1 MQITVKKQNEK
12 FIFISDEDKYEFQ
25 NKDEFH
31 FFCLQTLKDVEDR
44 RQFLSIVACLTS
56 SYICKDVIGFD
67 VSDLFLRYPDS
78 LNEKYYLSKAYSDSD
93 WVYKHF
99 SSEDV
104 DYIFG
109 MQKILLIME
118 FIFNTNILGNIDLGS
133 NLFDVDDYSLFTDII
148 DRKTYIAMTD
158 VFDYEIK

>member
-12 FIFISDEDKYEFQ
+12 FIFIIDEDKYEFQ
-25 NKDEFH
+25 TKDEFH
-31 FFCLQTLKDVEDR
+31 FFCLQTLKYVEDR
-44 RQFLSIVACLTS
+44 RQFLSVVACLTS

-67 VSDLFLRYPDS
+67 VSDLFVRYPHS
-78 LNEKYYLSKAYSDSD
+78 LNEKYCLSKAYSDGD

-109 MQKILLIME
+109 MQKILLIIE

>member
-1 MQITVKKQNEK
+1 MQITMKKQNEK
-12 FIFISDEDKYEFQ
+12 FIFIIDEDRYEFQ
-25 NKDEFH
+25 HKDEFH

-44 RQFLSIVACLTS
+44 RQFLSIAACLTS
-56 SYICKDVIGFD
+56 SYICKEVKGFD
-67 VSDLFLRYPDS
+67 VSDLFVRYPDA
-78 LNEKYYLSKAYSDSD
+78 LNEKYYLSKAYSDGD

-99 SSEDV
+99 SSEEV

-118 FIFNTNILGNIDLGS
+118 FIFSSNIIGNIDLGS

>member
-12 FIFISDEDKYEFQ
+12 FIFIIDEDKYEFQ

-56 SYICKDVIGFD
+56 SYICKEVKGFD
-67 VSDLFLRYPDS
+67 ISDLFIRYPDKKKK
-78 LNEKYYLSKAYSDSD
+78 KYYLSKAYSDDD

-99 SSEDV
+99 S
-104 DYIFG
+104 F
-109 MQKILLIME
+109 
-118 FIFNTNILGNIDLGS
+118 
-133 NLFDVDDYSLFTDII
+133 
-148 DRKTYIAMTD
+148 
-158 VFDYEIK
+158 

>member
-12 FIFISDEDKYEFQ
+12 FIFTIDENKYEFQ
-25 NKDEFH
+25 TKDEFH
-31 FFCLQTLKDVEDR
+31 FFCLQTLKYVEDR
-44 RQFLSIVACLTS
+44 RQFLSIVAHLTS
-56 SYICKDVIGFD
+56 DAFYRDCKGFD
-67 VSDLFLRYPDS
+67 VSDLFIRYPYS

-93 WVYKHF
+93 WVYKHL

-109 MQKILLIME
+109 MQKILEIME
-118 FIFNTNILGNIDLGS
+118 FIFSSNILGNIGLGS
-133 NLFDVDDYSLFTDII
+133 DLFDVCDYNLFTNII
-148 DRKTYIAMTD
+148 DRKTYLAMTD

>member
-31 FFCLQTLKDVEDR
+31 FFCLQTLKYVEDR
-44 RQFLSIVACLTS
+44 RQFLSVVACLTS
-56 SYICKDVIGFD
+56 SYICKEVKGYD
-67 VSDLFLRYPDS
+67 VSDLFVRYPDS
-78 LNEKYYLSKAYSDSD
+78 LNEKYYLSKAYSDGD

-109 MQKILLIME
+109 MQKILLIIE

>member
-44 RQFLSIVACLTS
+44 RQFLSVVACLTS

-67 VSDLFLRYPDS
+67 VSDLFLRYTDS

-109 MQKILLIME
+109 MQKILLIIE
-118 FIFNTNILGNIDLGS
+118 FIFNTNIFDNIDLGS
-133 NLFDVDDYSLFTDII
+133 NLLDVDDYSLFTDII

>member
-1 MQITVKKQNEK
+1 MQITMKKQNEK
-12 FIFISDEDKYEFQ
+12 FIFIIDEDKYEFQ

-31 FFCLQTLKDVEDR
+31 FFCLQTLKYVEDR
-44 RQFLSIVACLTS
+44 RQFLSVVACLTS
-56 SYICKDVIGFD
+56 SYICKEVKGYD
-67 VSDLFLRYPDS
+67 VSDLFVRYPDS
-78 LNEKYYLSKAYSDSD
+78 LNEKYYLSKAYSDCD

-118 FIFNTNILGNIDLGS
+118 FIFSSNILGNIGLGS
-133 NLFDVDDYSLFTDII
+133 DLFDVDDYNLFNDII
-148 DRKTYIAMTD
+148 DLKTYIAMTD

>member
-12 FIFISDEDKYEFQ
+12 FIFIIDEDKYEFQ

>member
-1 MQITVKKQNEK
+1 MQITMKKQNEK
-12 FIFISDEDKYEFQ
+12 FIFTIDEDKYEFQ

-31 FFCLQTLKDVEDR
+31 FFCLQTLKYVEDR
-44 RQFLSIVACLTS
+44 RQFLSVVACLTS

-67 VSDLFLRYPDS
+67 VSDLFVRYPDS
-78 LNEKYYLSKAYSDSD
+78 LNEKYYLSKAYSDDD
-93 WVYKHF
+93 WLNKHL

-118 FIFNTNILGNIDLGS
+118 FIFSSNILGNIDLGS